1 MGMSGPSTP
10 TVANY
15 ITDSIRSGILEG
27 RYPVGSRLDQ
37 QVLAAEFG
45 ASIIP
50 VRESLRH
57 LEAEGLVRIT
67 PRRGAYVI
75 EPTSAEVSEL
85 YQIRAVLEAFATKEA
100 VRRLTPADLESLRVL
115 GEELER
121 IAASDPNE
129 AWTRVNRAWHFKL
142 YEAAQAPLL
151 MQLLAALWD
160 RCALTSH
167 AYVRDPGHRVKS
179 CNDHMRILNA
189 ARKGDAELAAR
200 IVGEHIHDAMS
211 DLVSDGS
218 AEQRA
223 TRGR

>member
-1 MGMSGPSTP
+1 MNGPSTP

-75 EPTSAEVSEL
+75 EPTSAEVKEL
-85 YQIRAVLEAFATKEA
+85 YTIRAVLEAFATTEA
-100 VRRLTPADLESLRVL
+100 VPRLTDADIEALRSL
-115 GEELER
+115 GEELDR
-121 IAASDPNE
+121 IAASDPQG

-142 YEAAQAPLL
+142 YEAAQSPLL
-151 MQLLAALWD
+151 MQLIAALWD

-167 AYVRDPGHRVKS
+167 AYIRDPGHRVKS
-179 CNDHMRILNA
+179 CKDHGRILTA
-189 ARKGDAELAAR
+189 ARRGDAEQAAR
-200 IVGEHIHDAMS
+200 IVTEHIQAAMA
-211 DLVSDGS
+211 DIVMGDG
-218 AEQRA
+218 ADR
-223 TRGR
+223 R